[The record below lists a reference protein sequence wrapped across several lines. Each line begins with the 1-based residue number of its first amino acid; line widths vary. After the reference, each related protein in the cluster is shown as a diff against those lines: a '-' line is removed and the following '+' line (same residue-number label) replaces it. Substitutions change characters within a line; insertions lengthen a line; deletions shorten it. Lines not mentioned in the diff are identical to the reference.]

1 MAYLTQS
8 EASKLLGRSLTTTE
22 AKSFDMWE
30 QIAESRLS
38 DLLCVASLADLLT
51 VLGLQVLPTE
61 LKLVLSRF
69 FGGISAENGVEIGVT
84 SKKVEDFSITYDEK
98 ERNNVFGNI
107 VTANGTAILKYSQC
121 KWLRSGRT
129 LKEEAEYYHH
139 DRF

>member
-51 VLGLQVLPTE
+51 ALGVQALPTE
-61 LKLVLSRF
+61 LKLVLARF
-69 FGGISAENGVEIGVT
+69 FGGISTENGVEIGVT

-129 LKEEAEYYHH
+129 LKEEAKYYHY

>member
-129 LKEEAEYYHH
+129 LKEEAKYYHH

>member
-129 LKEEAEYYHH
+129 LKEEAKYYHY